1 MRQLLSVVALVLLGL
16 GSIAQ
21 AQERLL
27 LQSTTSTQNSGFYDY
42 ILPHFEA
49 ETGIDVQ
56 VVAVGT
62 GRAIRNAQNG
72 DGDVLLVHARA
83 AEEAFVAG
91 GYGVER
97 FDLMYNDF
105 VILGPVDD
113 PAGLLDA
120 QNLQEALARIL
131 HAKQTFVSRGDDSGT
146 HRKELEFW
154 ENYGLDPSVT
164 RYLETGSG
172 MGATIRMAVELQA
185 YTISDRATWIA
196 FQDQRDG
203 RIVFEGDP
211 PLNNQYGIIVV
222 NPDLHDHINIK
233 AANRFQDWILGETGQ
248 RLIAEFRV
256 AGQQLFFP
264 NAAR

>member
-1 MRQLLSVVALVLLGL
+1 LTRLLSAAAVVLFGFAGVL
-16 GSIAQ
+16 Q

-56 VVAVGT
+56 
-62 GRAIRNAQNG
+62 
-72 DGDVLLVHARA
+72 
-83 AEEAFVAG
+83 
-91 GYGVER
+91 GYGVAR

-105 VILGPVDD
+105 VILGPADD
-113 PAGLLDA
+113 PAGVSQADDLGG
-120 QNLQEALARIL
+120 ALARIL
-131 HAKQTFVSRGDDSGT
+131 DAKATFISRGDDSGT
-146 HRKELEFW
+146 HKKELEFW
-154 ENYGLDPSVT
+154 ESYGLDPSVT

-185 YTISDRATWIA
+185 YTMSDRATWIA
-196 FQDQRDG
+196 FQNQRDG

-222 NPDLHDHINIK
+222 NPERHDHINIE
-233 AANRFQDWILGETGQ
+233 AANRFQDWILSDVGQ
-248 RLIAEFRV
+248 RLIGEFRV
-256 AGQQLFFP
+256 NGQQLFFP
-264 NAAR
+264 NARP